1 MAARLD
7 IELVDRGLAPSRTR
21 AQALIASGLVNV
33 DGSVATTAAQQVG
46 EATELAIKGSDHP
59 WASRA
64 GVKLQGALDEWG
76 IECRGRVALDAGAS
90 TGGFVSVLLA
100 REVARVYAV
109 DVGYGQLL
117 TTVAM
122 DPRVVIIDRTN
133 IRTLEV
139 LAPPVPD
146 LVTLDLS
153 FISLRTV
160 LPNIARLAP
169 GAEVVALFKPQF
181 EVGRKNVGAGGIV
194 RDAAVV
200 EKALAEFAA
209 WVVESGTG
217 TNLHTPVKS
226 QLPGAKGNQEW
237 FVHLSLKL
245 AAAP

>member
-1 MAARLD
+1 
-7 IELVDRGLAPSRTR
+7 
-21 AQALIASGLVNV
+21 LIASGLVNV

-46 EATELAIKGSDHP
+46 DAAELAIKGADHP

-76 IECRGRVALDAGAS
+76 IDCRGRVALDAGAS

-100 REVARVYAV
+100 RDVARVYAV

-117 TTVAM
+117 TSVAA
-122 DPRVVIIDRTN
+122 DPRVVVMDRTN

-139 LAPPVPD
+139 LAAPLPD

-160 LPNIARLAP
+160 LPNIARLAA

-200 EKALAEFAA
+200 EKALAEFTA
-209 WVVESGTG
+209 WVIESGTG
-217 TNLHTPVKS
+217 TSLNERVMS
-226 QLPGAKGNQEW
+226 QLAGAKGNQEW
-237 FVHLSLKL
+237 FVHLSLGSR
-245 AAAP
+245 

>member
-7 IELVDRGLAPSRTR
+7 VALVDRGLAPSRTR

-33 DGSVATTAAQQVG
+33 DGALATTAAQQVG
-46 EATELAIKGSDHP
+46 EATELRIKGADHP

-64 GVKLQGALDEWG
+64 GVKLEGALSEWNV
-76 IECRGRVALDAGAS
+76 ECGGRVVLDAGAS

-100 REVARVYAV
+100 RGAVRVYAV
-109 DVGYGQLL
+109 DVGRGQLL
-117 TTVAM
+117 TSLAG
-122 DPRVVIIDRTN
+122 DPRVTVMDRTN
-133 IRTLEV
+133 IRTLEE
-139 LAPPVPD
+139 LPDPVPD

-153 FISLRTV
+153 FISIRTV

-200 EKALAEFAA
+200 DAALADFSA
-209 WVVESGTG
+209 WLIESGTG
-217 TNLHTPVKS
+217 SALDAPVMS
-226 QLPGAKGNQEW
+226 RLQGAKGNQEW
-237 FVHLSLKL
+237 FVHLRL
-245 AAAP
+245 AEAK